1 MATPSEI
8 ISAMHEAAPPGRQ
21 QPDDRVLGELRS
33 LTQAL
38 IAARPDASEE
48 YERFLALGQRG
59 IAVPETGLSI
69 GELSQMLR
77 ERFGHDVHIAGDL
90 VRTPTDGLALTVR
103 GTGVAPATFTGS
115 AADLDKLTRDA
126 GEYVYGQAR
135 PALWAAST

>member
-38 IAARPDASEE
+38 IAARPDAGEE

-59 IAVPETGLSI
+59 IAVPET
-69 GELSQMLR
+69 ELAEWL
-77 ERFGHDVHIAGDL
+77 GGA
-90 VRTPTDGLALTVR
+90 
-103 GTGVAPATFTGS
+103 
-115 AADLDKLTRDA
+115 
-126 GEYVYGQAR
+126 
-135 PALWAAST
+135 